1 MVQRKRKEFQYFKGK
16 GRNSNVYKDK
26 VGIPMFKRTR

>member
-16 GRNSNVYKDK
+16 GRESNVSKNK
-26 VGIPMFKRTR
+26 IGILMFTRIR